1 MRRVSALVVIVVAV
15 AVGGPS
21 AGPDLVEP
29 SALRPAAAAAR
40 LEALRGPAK
49 VEALVEAVVE
59 QQRALRSL
67 RAEFT
72 QTTASEL
79 LLDPVESAG
88 SFRFLAPDRVRWDY
102 REPDRMIVVFADDT
116 VTTYHP
122 DEKRAERIRIA
133 AAHRR
138 FVQALAGTQPLDD
151 LSSQFSIT
159 LSDPGP
165 TGPYRLLLTPTHR
178 ALKRKLET
186 VRLEVDRQLL
196 LPVAVEY
203 RSATGDSTR
212 YEFRQLELNPEL
224 EASGFVLVLGDGVA
238 VQEIDAS
245 G

>member
-1 MRRVSALVVIVVAV
+1 MVLLVSVTGVW
-15 AVGGPS
+15 AVGPELTQPDALGSPS
-21 AGPDLVEP
+21 
-29 SALRPAAAAAR
+29 PAAQ
-40 LEALRGPAK
+40 LEGLRGPAK
-49 VEALVEAVVE
+49 VEALVALVVQ

-79 LLDPVESAG
+79 LLDPVTSSG

-102 REPDRMIVVFADDT
+102 REPERMVVVFADDT

-122 DEKRAERIRIA
+122 DQARAERVRIA

-138 FVQALAGTQPLDD
+138 FVQSLAGTQPLDD

-159 LSDPGP
+159 LGDQGP
-165 TGPYRLLLTPTHR
+165 TGPYRLVLTPTHR
-178 ALKRKLET
+178 TLRRKLEA

-224 EASGFVLVLGDGVA
+224 APSGFELDLDEGVT